1 MTFENLIYLL
11 IIIILVIVSGFFSGS
26 ETAITA
32 VSRARI
38 HSKSKQGDKKAGF
51 VEKLLNQKEELV
63 TSLLLSNNLVNVLSS
78 ALATAFFLKIFGN
91 TGILYATILMTIIL
105 VIFAEVLPKT
115 YALNTP
121 TRTAIKIGKI
131 LTILLFLL
139 KPFVLIINIL
149 TKSILRDSTKK
160 SSKSSDLQTEE
171 ELEGAIG
178 LYDTS
183 DPDSK
188 KEKLMLQNILNLSDT
203 TVSEVMVH
211 RSNIFSI
218 NIDDPIS
225 KIIKQINT
233 SRFTRIPFWKK
244 TPENII
250 GILNSRFI
258 LFGKDLKDEIT
269 KDEIISLIK
278 KPWFVPEST
287 DLLDQLVEFKNKKE
301 HLTLVVDEYGEL
313 LGLITLE
320 DLIEEIV
327 GDIVDEIDEPDSS
340 IIKDTDGTIYI
351 EGSVSI
357 RDLNKNY
364 NWDLP
369 EEKAS
374 TIGGF
379 IINISKRIPLYGE
392 IIKYKNIEF
401 KILSHSRKKV
411 IRLKARKV

>member
-1 MTFENLIYLL
+1 
-11 IIIILVIVSGFFSGS
+11 
-26 ETAITA
+26 
-32 VSRARI
+32 
-38 HSKSKQGDKKAGF
+38 
-51 VEKLLNQKEELV
+51 
-63 TSLLLSNNLVNVLSS
+63 
-78 ALATAFFLKIFGN
+78 
-91 TGILYATILMTIIL
+91 MTIIL

-121 TRTAIKIGKI
+121 TRSALAIGKI
-131 LTILLFLL
+131 LTILLYVL
-139 KPFVLIINIL
+139 KPFVMIINLL
-149 TKSILRDSTKK
+149 TKSMLGDSTKK
-160 SSKSSDLQTEE
+160 SLKSSDLQTEE
-171 ELEGAIG
+171 ELEGVIG

-188 KEKLMLQNILNLSDT
+188 KEKVMLQNILTLSDT
-203 TVSEVMVH
+203 TVSEIMIH

-218 NIDDPIS
+218 NIDDEIS
-225 KIIKQINT
+225 DIIKNIRL

-250 GILNSRFI
+250 GILDSRSI
-258 LFGKDLKDEIT
+258 LFTKLLKEQIT
-269 KDEIISLIK
+269 KREILSLIK

-287 DLLDQLVEFKNKKE
+287 DLLDQLVEFKKKKE

-340 IIKDTDGTIYI
+340 IIKEYSDGTIYI
-351 EGSVSI
+351 EGLVSV

-392 IIKYKNIEF
+392 VIKYENFEF
-401 KILSHSRKKV
+401 KILSHSRKKI
-411 IRLKARKV
+411 IRLEARKINS